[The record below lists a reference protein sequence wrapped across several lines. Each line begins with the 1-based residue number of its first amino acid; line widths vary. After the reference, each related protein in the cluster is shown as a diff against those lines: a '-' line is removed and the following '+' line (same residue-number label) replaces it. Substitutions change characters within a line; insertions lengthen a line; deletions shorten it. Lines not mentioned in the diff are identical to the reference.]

1 MYPTLCL
8 AYINI
13 TILMNKGILELLQY
27 GFFTNAIWASLLASI
42 TCGIAGSYIVA
53 RRMVFVSGGITHAS
67 FGGIGIAWFLGL
79 NPVLGAAVFS
89 VFTALGIEFF
99 TTRTKIREDSAIGI
113 WWSLGMALGIIF
125 IFITPGYAPNLMSYL
140 FGSILTV
147 SSTDLWLMAAL
158 SVVLIYVFSRYYHL
172 ILFISFDEGYA
183 RSHKAPV
190 SFFKYL
196 LISLVALTIVLNIKV
211 AGIIL
216 VISFLTIPPSI
227 ANLFTHSLVKL
238 MVGAVAAGLIG
249 SVAGLIASYYLNIPS
264 GATIIFAF
272 VLMFAL
278 AKIIQRLSIKIKMRA
293 RMSTHE

>member
-1 MYPTLCL
+1 
-8 AYINI
+8 
-13 TILMNKGILELLQY
+13 MNNDIFELLQY
-27 GFFTNAIWASLLASI
+27 GFFTNALMASVLASI
-42 TCGIAGSYIVA
+42 SCGIAGSYIVS

-89 VFTALGIEFF
+89 IITALGIEFF

-147 SSTDLWLMAAL
+147 SVMDLWLMGVL
-158 SVVLIYVFSRYYHL
+158 SAVLVFVFLRYYHL
-172 ILFISFDEGYA
+172 ILFISFDEVYA
-183 RSHKAPV
+183 RSHQAPV

-196 LISLVALTIVLNIKV
+196 LISLVALTIVLNIRV

-227 ANLFTHSLVKL
+227 ANLFTHSLLKV
-238 MVGAVAAGLIG
+238 MIGAV
-249 SVAGLIASYYLNIPS
+249 VAGLLGSLAGLVTSYYFNIPS
-264 GATIIFAF
+264 GATIIFTF
-272 VLMFAL
+272 VLMFAI
-278 AKIIQRLSIKIKMRA
+278 AKGIQHWSVKTKMRA
-293 RMSTHE
+293 QVNLQSSKNS

>member
-1 MYPTLCL
+1 
-8 AYINI
+8 
-13 TILMNKGILELLQY
+13 MNKGIFELLQY
-27 GFFTNAIWASLLASI
+27 DFFTSALWASVLASI
-42 TCGIAGSYIVA
+42 SCGIAGSYIVA

-67 FGGIGIAWFLGL
+67 FGGIGIAWFLGI

-89 VFTALGIEFF
+89 IFTALGIEFF

-125 IFITPGYAPNLMSYL
+125 IFITPGYAPNLMSFL

-147 SSTDLWLMAAL
+147 SHTDLWLMGGL
-158 SVVLIYVFSRYYHL
+158 SVLLIFVFMRYYHL
-172 ILFISFDEGYA
+172 ILFISFDEAYA
-183 RSHKAPV
+183 RSHQAPV

-196 LISLVALTIVLNIKV
+196 LITLVALTIVLNIRV

-227 ANLFTHSLVKL
+227 ANLFTHSMVKV
-238 MVGAVAAGLIG
+238 MAGAVVAGLLG
-249 SVAGLIASYYLNIPS
+249 SITGLIASYYFNIPS

-272 VLMFAL
+272 VLMFAI
-278 AKIIQRLSIKIKMRA
+278 AKVIQRLMIQAEMRTQLGA
-293 RMSTHE
+293 HRERVNSKKDASLRSE